1 MRTAK
6 IAGLIL
12 SLILTTLS
20 CSSERKIDAFASIA
34 RNKFVR
40 ISTAAVNL
48 PFEFGAGTGV
58 QGFDVDIGAE
68 IAKDLGTE
76 VKWIKVTHDR
86 LLEVLKNGE
95 VELTISA
102 LGITPERKK
111 ELAFSEPYFTSDT
124 SIARRRDKVEITDLA
139 SLAGKKVGVQTLTM
153 AQQFM
158 RSQKTAANVSL
169 VEFPTLDD
177 ALGALNRTEIEAVV
191 GDEYIMTYSIYQ
203 SFGNLMTTGAH
214 LQQKLMG
221 VAMRRTEKELLTK
234 VNQTL
239 ERLKKSGELENLR
252 KKWFK
257 NVMEQAAEDRVK
269 LAKELALK
277 KAPKQVTINIIKA
290 PDVSLNMDR
299 LDGFQAEL
307 VGPNGRFT
315 SAPILTSGNRGSC
328 KFAAGIPPGD
338 YRLNMSIFKLSVEIK
353 VPEKPASSLSFD
365 MNITSRGINITEKE

>member
-12 SLILTTLS
+12 SLVVTTLS
-20 CSSERKIDAFASIA
+20 CSSEKKIDAFASIE

-40 ISTAAVNL
+40 IATAAVNL

-68 IAKDLGTE
+68 IAKDLGTD
-76 VKWIKVTHDR
+76 VKWIKVTYDR

-95 VELTISA
+95 VELAIAA

-111 ELAFSEPYFTSDT
+111 EVAFSEPYFTSAT
-124 SIARRRDKVEITDLA
+124 GIARRRDKAGITDLA
-139 SLAGKKVGVQTLTM
+139 SLAGKKVGVQALTM
-153 AQQFM
+153 AEQFM
-158 RSQKTAANVSL
+158 KSQKTSANVSL

-177 ALGALNRTEIEAVV
+177 ALGALNRTEMDAVV

-203 SFGNLMTTGAH
+203 SFGNLITTGAH
-214 LQQKLMG
+214 LQQKQVG
-221 VAMRRTEKELLTK
+221 VAVRKTEKELLAK
-234 VNQTL
+234 VNQSL

-257 NVMEQAAEDRVK
+257 NVMEQAAEDRAK
-269 LAKELALK
+269 LEKELALK
-277 KAPKQVTINIIKA
+277 KAPKKVTINIIKA
-290 PDVSLNMDR
+290 PEVNLNMDR

-307 VGPNGRFT
+307 VGDNGRFT

-328 KFAAGIPPGD
+328 TFAAGVPPGD

-353 VPEKPASSLSFD
+353 VPEKAVSSLSFD
-365 MNITSRGINITEKE
+365 MNITGRGINITEK